1 MTTSLNGDSGIGL
14 SEYTDTLAQSFF
26 VDRNLLLTKVDL
38 YFSSKDSKLPVELTI
53 RKVENDR
60 PSSNVITNSIVV
72 VNAADITTS
81 SNASTAT
88 SFTFPVPVSLES
100 GQYCFALSSDTK
112 NHKVFVGSLGGEDL
126 TTGSIIS
133 KNPYNGVMFMSTNG
147 VNWSID
153 QTRDI
158 KFKIYRA
165 NVTATTATVDFVMQK
180 NTLATPFITVL
191 ENDPFQSYNRVSTVR
206 VRHKKHGFPS
216 GATVK
221 FNGLAGEFNYTVNAS
236 SNTTTFNSI
245 PVTLLAN
252 TFLTVS
258 NISLDSY
265 TVDVGANAMVLANI
279 SDGRF
284 GRSSIVATTLLPFS
298 AVYPSVGVVTP
309 PRTNIGYKLK
319 TTNSSFTVSNFED
332 ISSDTKEF
340 SDTRILV
347 DSKNRDTSMSGAE
360 SFTYRVTMNSS
371 DTYVSP
377 MIDTSFASAVF
388 IIPDINSPSSTD
400 NLSVDLVTIANANTL
415 ISFNSTGN
423 VTIGGTLEKANV
435 KTMVPGAFVTITTS
449 GTVTNNGTFRLT
461 AVSNE
466 GASFSI
472 PVSNAVPTGNVT
484 SIVYRPM
491 FVSDEAASGSSTRSN
506 YVTRKI
512 ELATPA
518 TSLLV
523 RLAVSQPADSD
534 IEVYYKLQNGNE
546 ASRFDTKEYT
556 QLDLGTIKDTV
567 DGQFVDIEK
576 FVDSLASFSAFVIK
590 IVLKSTSIAAY
601 PKVKDLRIIALE

>member
-1 MTTSLNGDSGIGL
+1 MATSLNGDGGIGL

-38 YFSSKDSKLPVELTI
+38 YFSSKDSKLPVELSI

-81 SNASTAT
+81 SNANTAT
-88 SFTFPVPVSLES
+88 SFTFPVPVNLES

-133 KNPYNGVMFMSTNG
+133 KNPYSGVMFMSTNG

-191 ENDPFQSYNRVSTVR
+191 ENDPFQSYNNVSTVR

-221 FNGLAGEFNYTVNAS
+221 FNGLAGEFNYTVNAT

-279 SDGRF
+279 SGGRF
-284 GRSSIVATTLLPFS
+284 GRSGIVATTLLPFS

-360 SFTYRVTMNSS
+360 SFTYRVTMTSS

-388 IIPDINSPSSTD
+388 IIPDINSPSSAD
-400 NLSVDLVTIANANTL
+400 NLNVDLVTIANANTL
-415 ISFNSTGN
+415 ISFSSTGN

-449 GTVTNNGTFRLT
+449 GNVTNNGTFRLT

-466 GASFSI
+466 GTSFSI

-523 RLAVSQPADSD
+523 RFAVSQPVGSD
-534 IEVYYKLQNGNE
+534 VEVYYKLQNGNE
-546 ASRFDTKEYT
+546 ATGFDNKEYT
-556 QLDLGTIKDTV
+556 QLNLGTIKNTV

>member
-1 MTTSLNGDSGIGL
+1 
-14 SEYTDTLAQSFF
+14 
-26 VDRNLLLTKVDL
+26 
-38 YFSSKDSKLPVELTI
+38 
-53 RKVENDR
+53 
-60 PSSNVITNSIVV
+60 
-72 VNAADITTS
+72 
-81 SNASTAT
+81 
-88 SFTFPVPVSLES
+88 
-100 GQYCFALSSDTK
+100 
-112 NHKVFVGSLGGEDL
+112 
-126 TTGSIIS
+126 
-133 KNPYNGVMFMSTNG
+133 
-147 VNWSID
+147 
-153 QTRDI
+153 
-158 KFKIYRA
+158 
-165 NVTATTATVDFVMQK
+165 
-180 NTLATPFITVL
+180 
-191 ENDPFQSYNRVSTVR
+191 
-206 VRHKKHGFPS
+206 
-216 GATVK
+216 
-221 FNGLAGEFNYTVNAS
+221 
-236 SNTTTFNSI
+236 
-245 PVTLLAN
+245 
-252 TFLTVS
+252 
-258 NISLDSY
+258 
-265 TVDVGANAMVLANI
+265 
-279 SDGRF
+279 
-284 GRSSIVATTLLPFS
+284 VATTLLPFS

-319 TTNSSFTVSNFED
+319 TTDSSFTVSNFED

-347 DSKNRDTSMSGAE
+347 DSKNRDTSMGGAE
-360 SFTYRVTMNSS
+360 SFTYRVTMTSS

-388 IIPDINSPSSTD
+388 IIPDINSPSSAD
-400 NLSVDLVTIANANTL
+400 NLSTDLVTIANANTL

-423 VTIGGTLEKANV
+423 VTIGGSLEKANV

-449 GTVTNNGTFRLT
+449 GSVTNNGTFRLT

-523 RLAVSQPADSD
+523 RFAVSQPVGSD

-546 ASRFDTKEYT
+546 ASGFDTKEYT
-556 QLDLGTIKDTV
+556 QLNLGTIKDTV

>member
-1 MTTSLNGDSGIGL
+1 MATSLNGDSGIGL

-38 YFSSKDSKLPVELTI
+38 YFSSKDSKLPVELSI

-81 SNASTAT
+81 SNANTAT
-88 SFTFPVPVSLES
+88 SFTFPVPVNLES

-112 NHKVFVGSLGGEDL
+112 NHKVFVGSLGGEDI
-126 TTGSIIS
+126 TTGSTIS

-191 ENDPFQSYNRVSTVR
+191 ENDPFQSYNNVSTVR

-221 FNGLAGEFNYTVNAS
+221 FNGLAGEFNYTVDPT

-279 SDGRF
+279 SGGRF
-284 GRSSIVATTLLPFS
+284 GRSSITATTLLPFS

-319 TTNSSFTVSNFED
+319 TTDSSFTVSNFED

-347 DSKNRDTSMSGAE
+347 DSKNRDTSMGGAE
-360 SFTYRVTMNSS
+360 SFTYRVTMTSS

-388 IIPDINSPSSTD
+388 IIPDINSPSSAD
-400 NLSVDLVTIANANTL
+400 NLNTDLVTIANANTL
-415 ISFNSTGN
+415 ISFNGTGN
-423 VTIGGTLEKANV
+423 VTIGGALERANV

-449 GTVTNNGTFRLT
+449 GNVTNNGTFRLT

-472 PVSNAVPTGNVT
+472 PVSNANPSGNIT

-491 FVSDEAASGSSTRSN
+491 YVSDEAASGSSTRAN

-523 RLAVSQPADSD
+523 RFAVSKPAGADV
-534 IEVYYKLQNGNE
+534 EVYYKLQNGSE
-546 ASRFDTKEYT
+546 AISFDTKEYT
-556 QLDLGTIKDTV
+556 QLTLSTIKNTV

-576 FVDSLASFSAFVIK
+576 LVDSLASFNAFVIK

>member
-81 SNASTAT
+81 SNANTAT

-165 NVTATTATVDFVMQK
+165 NITATTATVDFVMQK

-221 FNGLAGEFNYTVNAS
+221 FNGLAGEFNYTVNAT

-319 TTNSSFTVSNFED
+319 TTDSSFTVSNFED

-347 DSKNRDTSMSGAE
+347 DTKNRDTSMGGAE
-360 SFTYRVTMNSS
+360 SFTYRVTMTSS

-388 IIPDINSPSSTD
+388 IIPDINSPSSAD

-491 FVSDEAASGSSTRSN
+491 FVSDEAASGSSTRAN

-523 RLAVSQPADSD
+523 RLAVSQPVGSD
-534 IEVYYKLQNGNE
+534 IEVYFKLQNGNE
-546 ASRFDTKEYT
+546 ASGFDTKEYT
-556 QLDLGTIKDTV
+556 QLNLGTIKDTV

-590 IVLKSTSIAAY
+590 VVLKSTSIAAY

>member
-1 MTTSLNGDSGIGL
+1 MATSLNGDSGIGL

-38 YFSSKDSKLPVELTI
+38 YFSSKDSKLPVELSI

-81 SNASTAT
+81 SNANTAT
-88 SFTFPVPVSLES
+88 SFTFPVPVNLES

-112 NHKVFVGSLGGEDL
+112 NHKVFVGSLGGEDI

-191 ENDPFQSYNRVSTVR
+191 ENDPFQSYNNVSTVR

-221 FNGLAGEFNYTVNAS
+221 FNGLAGEFNYTVDPT

-279 SDGRF
+279 SGGRF
-284 GRSSIVATTLLPFS
+284 GRSSITATTLLPFS

-319 TTNSSFTVSNFED
+319 TTDSSFTVSNFED

-347 DSKNRDTSMSGAE
+347 DSKNRDTSMGGAE
-360 SFTYRVTMNSS
+360 SFTYRVTMTSS

-377 MIDTSFASAVF
+377 LIDTSFASAVF
-388 IIPDINSPSSTD
+388 IIPDINSPSTAD
-400 NLSVDLVTIANANTL
+400 NLNVDLVTIANANTL

-449 GTVTNNGTFRLT
+449 GNVTNNGTFRLT

-523 RLAVSQPADSD
+523 RFAVSQPVGSD
-534 IEVYYKLQNGNE
+534 VEVYFKLQNGNE
-546 ASRFDTKEYT
+546 AAGFDTKEYT
-556 QLDLGTIKDTV
+556 QLNLGTIKDTV

>member
-1 MTTSLNGDSGIGL
+1 MTTNLYGDGGVGL
-14 SEYTDTLAQSFF
+14 SGYTDTLAQSFF
-26 VDRNLLLTKVDL
+26 VERNLLLTKIDL
-38 YFSSKDSKLPVELTI
+38 YFSDKDSTLPVELSI
-53 RKVENDR
+53 RRIEGDK
-60 PSSNVITNSIVV
+60 PSGNILVDSTVV
-72 VNAADITTS
+72 VPAEDIITSANANIATT
-81 SNASTAT
+81 
-88 SFTFPVPVSLES
+88 FTFPVPVRLDS

-112 NHKVFVGSLGGEDL
+112 KHRVHVGQLGGEDVG
-126 TTGSIIS
+126 TGSIIA
-133 KNPYNGVMFMSTNG
+133 KNPYNGVLFMSTNG
-147 VNWSID
+147 INWSID

-165 NVTATTATVDFVMQK
+165 NVTSSTATVDFVMQK
-180 NTLATPFITVL
+180 NTMSTPFITVL
-191 ENDPFQSYNRVSTVR
+191 ENDPFQSYNNVSTVR

-216 GATVK
+216 GAIVK
-221 FNGLAGEFNYTVNAS
+221 FNGLAGEFNYTVNAT
-236 SNTTTFNSI
+236 SNVITFNNI

-279 SDGRF
+279 SNGRF
-284 GRSSIVATTLLPFS
+284 GRSGITSTTLLPFS

-332 ISSDTKEF
+332 ISTDTKEF

-347 DSKNRDTSMSGAE
+347 DSKNRDTSMGGAE
-360 SFTYRVTMNSS
+360 SFTYRVTMTSS
-371 DTYVSP
+371 DSYVSP

-388 IIPDINSPSSTD
+388 IIPDINSPSSAD
-400 NLSVDLVTIANANTL
+400 NLNVDLVTIANANTL

-423 VTIGGTLEKANV
+423 VSIGGTLEKANV

-449 GTVTNNGTFRLT
+449 GNVTNNGTFRLT

-523 RLAVSQPADSD
+523 RLAVSQPVGAD

-546 ASRFDTKEYT
+546 ASGFDTKEYT

-567 DGQFVDIEK
+567 DGQFIDIEK

>member
-81 SNASTAT
+81 SNANTAT

-112 NHKVFVGSLGGEDL
+112 NHKVFVGSLGGEDI

-165 NVTATTATVDFVMQK
+165 NITATTATVDFVMQK

-221 FNGLAGEFNYTVNAS
+221 FNGLAGEFNYTVNAT

-284 GRSSIVATTLLPFS
+284 GRSSIVATTLIPFS

-319 TTNSSFTVSNFED
+319 TTDSSFTVSNFED

-347 DSKNRDTSMSGAE
+347 DTKNRDTSMGGAE
-360 SFTYRVTMNSS
+360 SFTYRVTMTSS

-388 IIPDINSPSSTD
+388 IIPDINSPSSAD

-491 FVSDEAASGSSTRSN
+491 FVSDEAASGSSTRAN

-523 RLAVSQPADSD
+523 RLAVSQPVGSD
-534 IEVYYKLQNGNE
+534 IEVYFKLQNGNE
-546 ASRFDTKEYT
+546 ASGFDTKEYT
-556 QLDLGTIKDTV
+556 QLNLGTIKDTV

-590 IVLKSTSIAAY
+590 VVLKSTSIAAY

>member
-1 MTTSLNGDSGIGL
+1 MSTSLSGDSGIGL

-38 YFSSKDSKLPVELTI
+38 YFSSKDSKLPVELSI

-81 SNASTAT
+81 SNANIAT
-88 SFTFPVPVSLES
+88 SFTFPVPVNLES

-112 NHKVFVGSLGGEDL
+112 NHKVFVGSLGGEDI

-180 NTLATPFITVL
+180 NTFATPFITVL

-216 GATVK
+216 GAIVK
-221 FNGLAGEFNYTVNAS
+221 FNGLAGEFNYTVDPT

-258 NISLDSY
+258 NVSLDSY

-319 TTNSSFTVSNFED
+319 TTDSSFTVSNFED

-347 DSKNRDTSMSGAE
+347 DSKNRDTSMGGAE

-388 IIPDINSPSSTD
+388 IIPDINSPSSAD
-400 NLSVDLVTIANANTL
+400 NLNVDLVTIANANTL
-415 ISFNSTGN
+415 ISFNGSGN

-449 GTVTNNGTFRLT
+449 GAVTNNGTFRLT

-491 FVSDEAASGSSTRSN
+491 FVSDEAASGSSTRAN

-523 RLAVSQPADSD
+523 RLAVSKPVGSD
-534 IEVYYKLQNGNE
+534 IEVYFKLQNGNE
-546 ASRFDTKEYT
+546 ASGFDTKEYT
-556 QLDLGTIKDTV
+556 QLDLGTIKNTV

>member
-1 MTTSLNGDSGIGL
+1 MATSLNGDSGIGL

-38 YFSSKDSKLPVELTI
+38 YFSSKDSKLPVELSI

-81 SNASTAT
+81 SNANIAT
-88 SFTFPVPVSLES
+88 SFTFPVPVNLES

-133 KNPYNGVMFMSTNG
+133 KNPYSGVMFMSTNG

-191 ENDPFQSYNRVSTVR
+191 ENDPFQSYNNVSTVR
-206 VRHKKHGFPS
+206 VRHRKHGFPS

-221 FNGLAGEFNYTVNAS
+221 FNGLAGEFNYTVNAT

-258 NISLDSY
+258 NVSLDSY

-279 SDGRF
+279 SGGRF

-319 TTNSSFTVSNFED
+319 TTDSSFTVSNFED

-347 DSKNRDTSMSGAE
+347 DSKNRDTSMGGAE

-388 IIPDINSPSSTD
+388 IIPDINSPSSAD
-400 NLSVDLVTIANANTL
+400 NLNVDLVTIANANTL

-449 GTVTNNGTFRLT
+449 GAVTNNGTFRLT

-491 FVSDEAASGSSTRSN
+491 FVSDEAASGSSTRAN

-523 RLAVSQPADSD
+523 RLAVSKPAGAD
-534 IEVYYKLQNGNE
+534 IEVYFKLQNGNE
-546 ASRFDTKEYT
+546 ASGFDTKEYT
-556 QLDLGTIKDTV
+556 QLDLGTIKNTV

>member
-81 SNASTAT
+81 SNANTAT

-221 FNGLAGEFNYTVNAS
+221 FNGLAGEFNYTVNAT

-319 TTNSSFTVSNFED
+319 TTDSSFTVSNFED

-347 DSKNRDTSMSGAE
+347 DTKNRDTSMGGAE
-360 SFTYRVTMNSS
+360 SFTYRVTMTSS

-388 IIPDINSPSSTD
+388 IIPDINSPSSAD

-491 FVSDEAASGSSTRSN
+491 FVSDEAASGSSTRAN

-523 RLAVSQPADSD
+523 RLAVSQPVGSD
-534 IEVYYKLQNGNE
+534 IEVYFKLQNGNE
-546 ASRFDTKEYT
+546 ASGFDTKEYT
-556 QLDLGTIKDTV
+556 QLNLGTIKDTV

-590 IVLKSTSIAAY
+590 VVLKSTSIAAY

>member
-1 MTTSLNGDSGIGL
+1 MATSLNGDSGIGL

-38 YFSSKDSKLPVELTI
+38 YFSSKDSKLPVELSI

-81 SNASTAT
+81 SNANTAT
-88 SFTFPVPVSLES
+88 SFTFPVPVNLES

-112 NHKVFVGSLGGEDL
+112 NHKVFVGSLGGEDI

-191 ENDPFQSYNRVSTVR
+191 ENDPFQSYNNVSTVR

-221 FNGLAGEFNYTVNAS
+221 FNGLAGEFNYTVDPT

-279 SDGRF
+279 SGGRF
-284 GRSSIVATTLLPFS
+284 GRSSITATTLLPFS

-319 TTNSSFTVSNFED
+319 TTDSSFTVSNFED

-388 IIPDINSPSSTD
+388 IIPDINSPSSAD
-400 NLSVDLVTIANANTL
+400 NLNVDLVTIANANTL

-523 RLAVSQPADSD
+523 RLAVSQPVGSD
-534 IEVYYKLQNGNE
+534 IEVYFKLQNGNE
-546 ASRFDTKEYT
+546 AAGFDTKEYT
-556 QLDLGTIKDTV
+556 QLALGTIKDTV

>member
-1 MTTSLNGDSGIGL
+1 MATSLNGDSGIGL

-38 YFSSKDSKLPVELTI
+38 YFSSKDSKLPVELSI

-81 SNASTAT
+81 SNANTAT
-88 SFTFPVPVSLES
+88 SFTFPVPVNLES

-112 NHKVFVGSLGGEDL
+112 NHKVFVGSLGGEDI
-126 TTGSIIS
+126 TTGSTIS

-191 ENDPFQSYNRVSTVR
+191 ENDPFQSYNNVSTVR

-216 GATVK
+216 GASVK
-221 FNGLAGEFNYTVNAS
+221 FNGLAGEFNYTVDPT

-279 SDGRF
+279 SGGRF
-284 GRSSIVATTLLPFS
+284 GGSSITSTTLLPFS

-319 TTNSSFTVSNFED
+319 TTDSSFTVSNFED

-340 SDTRILV
+340 SDTKILV
-347 DSKNRDTSMSGAE
+347 DSKNRDTSMGGAE
-360 SFTYRVTMNSS
+360 SFTYRVTMTSS

-388 IIPDINSPSSTD
+388 IIPDINSPSSAD
-400 NLSVDLVTIANANTL
+400 NLNTDLVTIANANTL
-415 ISFNSTGN
+415 ISFNGTGN
-423 VTIGGTLEKANV
+423 VTIGGALEKANV

-449 GTVTNNGTFRLT
+449 GNVTNNGTFRLT

-523 RLAVSQPADSD
+523 RFAVSQPVGSD

-546 ASRFDTKEYT
+546 ASGFDTKEYT
-556 QLDLGTIKDTV
+556 QLNLGTIKDTV

>member
-1 MTTSLNGDSGIGL
+1 MATSLNGDSGIGL

-38 YFSSKDSKLPVELTI
+38 YFSSKDSKLPVELSI

-81 SNASTAT
+81 SNANIAT
-88 SFTFPVPVSLES
+88 SFTFPVPVNLES

-112 NHKVFVGSLGGEDL
+112 NHKVFVGSLGGEDI

-216 GATVK
+216 GAIVK
-221 FNGLAGEFNYTVNAS
+221 FNGLAGEFNYTVDPT
-236 SNTTTFNSI
+236 SNITTFNNI

-258 NISLDSY
+258 NVSLDSY

-319 TTNSSFTVSNFED
+319 TTDSSFTVSNFED

-347 DSKNRDTSMSGAE
+347 DSKNRDTSMGGAE
-360 SFTYRVTMNSS
+360 SFTYRVTMTSS

-388 IIPDINSPSSTD
+388 IIPDINSPSTAD

-415 ISFNSTGN
+415 ISFNGSGN
-423 VTIGGTLEKANV
+423 VTIGGSLEKANV

-449 GTVTNNGTFRLT
+449 GAVTNNGTFRLT

-523 RLAVSQPADSD
+523 RLAVSQPVGSD

-546 ASRFDTKEYT
+546 ASGFDTKEYT

>member
-1 MTTSLNGDSGIGL
+1 MATSLNGDSGIGL

-38 YFSSKDSKLPVELTI
+38 YFSSKDSKLPVELSI

-81 SNASTAT
+81 SNANTAT
-88 SFTFPVPVSLES
+88 SFTFPVPVNLES

-112 NHKVFVGSLGGEDL
+112 NHKVFVGSLGGEDI
-126 TTGSIIS
+126 TTGSTIS

-191 ENDPFQSYNRVSTVR
+191 ENDPFQSYNNVSTVR

-221 FNGLAGEFNYTVNAS
+221 FNGLAGEFNYTVDPT

-279 SDGRF
+279 SGGRF
-284 GRSSIVATTLLPFS
+284 GGSSITSTTLLPFS

-319 TTNSSFTVSNFED
+319 TTDSSFTVSNFED

-340 SDTRILV
+340 SDTKILV
-347 DSKNRDTSMSGAE
+347 DSKNRDTSMGGAE
-360 SFTYRVTMNSS
+360 SFTYRVTMTSS

-388 IIPDINSPSSTD
+388 IIPDINSPSSSD
-400 NLSVDLVTIANANTL
+400 NLNTDLVTIANANTL
-415 ISFNSTGN
+415 ISFNGTGN
-423 VTIGGTLEKANV
+423 VNIGGALEKANV

-449 GTVTNNGTFRLT
+449 GNVTNNGTFRLT

-472 PVSNAVPTGNVT
+472 PVSNAVPTGNIT

-523 RLAVSQPADSD
+523 RFAVSQPVGSD

-546 ASRFDTKEYT
+546 ASGFDTKEYT
-556 QLDLGTIKDTV
+556 QLNLGTIKDTV